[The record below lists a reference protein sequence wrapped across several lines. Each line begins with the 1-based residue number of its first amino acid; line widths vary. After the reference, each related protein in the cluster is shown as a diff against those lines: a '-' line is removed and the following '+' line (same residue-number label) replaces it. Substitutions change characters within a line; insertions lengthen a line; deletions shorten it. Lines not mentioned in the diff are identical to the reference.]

1 MQIIFLGRVLGKM
14 GSQNRSVLLIALN
27 VFLAILIFVSGI
39 LIGYFAIKRADC
51 NENKE
56 ISKAGRSQSSTSK
69 YRDMLLDAI
78 DAKNLENNLK

>member
-14 GSQNRSVLLIALN
+14 GSQNRRVLLIALN

-51 NENKE
+51 NENK

>member
-14 GSQNRSVLLIALN
+14 GSQNRRVLLIALN

-39 LIGYFAIKRADC
+39 LIGYFAINRADC

-56 ISKAGRSQSSTSK
+56 ISTSK